1 MQLQWMEMLHAWI
14 TFVKKG
20 RKDGDDN
27 ELTRI
32 MLQESFHSLL
42 NLLKGVL
49 MLFAMKSESPSTINM
64 QDGK

>member
-1 MQLQWMEMLHAWI
+1 MDGDAACLDDIHM
-14 TFVKKG
+14 KKG
-20 RKDGDDN
+20 RKDGDDK

-42 NLLKGVL
+42 NLLKEVL